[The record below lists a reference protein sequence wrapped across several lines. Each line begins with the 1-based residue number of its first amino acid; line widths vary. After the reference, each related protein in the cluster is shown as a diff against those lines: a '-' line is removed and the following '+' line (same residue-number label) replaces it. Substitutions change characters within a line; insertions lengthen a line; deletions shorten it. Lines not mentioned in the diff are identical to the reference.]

1 MKFTK
6 LIFQAYHKKVAD
18 FYKSI
23 RVGVIDDIDDKLSYA
38 NTAAEESEESGDEE
52 TTKLNMQAVVRLEKT
67 LKDVKNNFSYAQ
79 FAKQL
84 THFVNEA
91 IRRRA
96 EKSLLDNVNVVDELL
111 VAVQDYAELSDEA
124 DDESNIVN
132 SIFSSLEATMSFESY
147 VQEYYE
153 TKHTLHFHQG
163 ADAEHMLKQAY
174 EGVVENIDDE
184 MNKAIS
190 SIFEQSD
197 EADDEL
203 FTSATTQLIRIC
215 DSLKL
220 KHAKRYITS
229 NVDSSRSYDSYVDFF
244 KLVEKNVRVLISDF
258 VQQDVPDYTELGLT
272 GRKNVEI
279 ANIIAGKSSW
289 LYSVAIDIINR
300 NRVNGLN
307 ARRVLGRYMF
317 YVAKQMIEYVLQ
329 YIDYTKM
336 GNFAKFKENVSEAI
350 TTYWFDHKS
359 DIIKTYN
366 EICKEYADELKRK

>member
-6 LIFQAYHKKVAD
+6 LIFQAYHKKVAN

-23 RVGVIDDIDDKLSYA
+23 RAGVIDDIDDKLSYA

-67 LKDVKNNFSYAQ
+67 LKDVKNNFGYAQ
-79 FAKQL
+79 FVKQL

-96 EKSLLDNVNVVDELL
+96 EKSLLDNINVVDELL
-111 VAVQDYAELSDEA
+111 VSVQDYAELSGE

-132 SIFSSLEATMSFESY
+132 NIFSSLEATMSFESY

-153 TKHTLHFHQG
+153 AKHTLHFHQG
-163 ADAEHMLKQAY
+163 ADAEHLLKQAY

-190 SIFEQSD
+190 SVFDAQQSD
-197 EADDEL
+197 EDYEL

-220 KHAKRYITS
+220 KYAKRYITS
-229 NVDSSRSYDSYVDFF
+229 IVDSSRSYDSYVEFF

-258 VQQDVPDYTELGLT
+258 VQQDVPDYTKLGLT
-272 GRKNVEI
+272 GRKNVKI

-289 LYSVAIDIINR
+289 LYSVAIDTMNR
-300 NRVNGLN
+300 NRANGLH
-307 ARRVLGRYMF
+307 ARRALGRYMF

-329 YIDYTKM
+329 YVDYTEMK
-336 GNFAKFKENVSEAI
+336 NFTKFKENVSEAI

-359 DIIKTYN
+359 DIITTYN
-366 EICKEYADELKRK
+366 EICKE